1 MMQTLRKYMKYI
13 FWVVAIAFLLT
24 IVLSWGMGGIRNR
37 RSEVQQGVIG
47 IINGQK
53 IRYESFASA
62 FEQEIEKTRE
72 ESGGGEITDY
82 QVNAIRDRIW
92 QNLVQE
98 VLLDQ
103 QVQKYHITMTPQ
115 EIFSYMRNNP
125 PDFIQQNEQFQT
137 DGKFDYDKYQQ
148 LLLDERN
155 ARAWLPLENYF
166 RATVP
171 IQKLQQWVVSTIR
184 VTDGEAREAL
194 RMEMEKVNVRYLFFD
209 PNRAPAEGITVTDS
223 EMKKYFDQNKEN
235 YAIPEK
241 RLIEYVAF
249 DLSPSPAD
257 SDQVYSDI
265 SDILQELKEGGDF
278 AQIAKD
284 NSDDKGSAEKGGD
297 LGFFGRGAMV
307 KEFEDAAFNAKIGE
321 LVGPV
326 RSPFGLHIIRVT
338 ARKKE
343 NGTEQ
348 VQASHILKQFKAS
361 PDTRDDRYEN
371 ARSFYE
377 LLQEEGIDQFEK
389 LAASEGY
396 EIQKTQPFQK
406 GGFVPG
412 LGMVPRVVNLAFN
425 EKKGWVSSPVTT
437 DQKVIVFRIADIQK
451 ATYRDFEE
459 VKPSIH
465 RMVENEKRKQKA
477 GEWCRSAYER
487 IRSGETLEAAA
498 ARDSLTIK
506 TTGLFA
512 RNAAIPEIGK
522 DSKWAAAA
530 FGSALNQVSPPLEG
544 EKGFYLMEKIEH
556 LDPGDAQAVAAGLES
571 KKQALLQS
579 KRQTLF
585 NEWFRNLRELAEIE
599 DFRDEYY

>member
-13 FWVVAIAFLLT
+13 FWVVAVAFVLT
-24 IVLSWGMGGIRNR
+24 IVLSWGMGGIRDR
-37 RSEVQQGVIG
+37 KSEAQRGVIG

-53 IRYESFASA
+53 IRYESFAGA

-72 ESGGGEITDY
+72 ESGSGEISDY
-82 QVNAIRDRIW
+82 QMNAVRDRIW

-103 QVQKYHITMTPQ
+103 QVQKYQITLTPQ

-184 VTDGEAREAL
+184 VTDGEIRDAL
-194 RMEMEKVNVRYLFFD
+194 RTELEKVNVRYLFFD
-209 PNRAPAEGITVTDS
+209 PNRIPAEGITVTDS
-223 EMKKYFDQNKEN
+223 EIKEYFNQNKKN

-241 RLIEYVAF
+241 RLIEYIAF
-249 DLSPSPAD
+249 DLSPSRAD
-257 SDQVYSDI
+257 SEQVYSDM
-265 SDILQELKEGGDF
+265 SDILEELREGGDF
-278 AQIAKD
+278 AQLAMD

-307 KEFEDAAFNAKIGE
+307 KEFEEAAFNAQVGE

-326 RSPFGLHIIRVT
+326 RTQFGLHVIKVT
-338 ARKKE
+338 AKKRE

-361 PDTRDDRYEN
+361 PDTRDDQYEN

-377 LLQEEGIDQFEK
+377 LVQEEGFDRFEK
-389 LAASEGY
+389 LALSEGY
-396 EIQKTQPFQK
+396 AIQKTQPFQK
-406 GGFVPG
+406 GGFLPG
-412 LGMVPRVVNLAFN
+412 LGMVPRVVNAAFN
-425 EKKGWVSSPVTT
+425 EKKGWVSSPMTT
-437 DQKVIVFRIADIQK
+437 DQKVIVFRISDVEK
-451 ATYRDFEE
+451 ATYRDLEE
-459 VKPSIH
+459 VKPSIQ
-465 RMVENEKRKQKA
+465 RILENEKKKEKA
-477 GEWCRSAYER
+477 GIWCRSLFER
-487 IRSGETLEAAA
+487 IRNGETLEAAA
-498 ARDSLTIK
+498 ARDSLIIK

-512 RNAAIPEIGK
+512 MNASIPEIGK
-522 DSKWAAAA
+522 DPKWTAFA
-530 FGSALNQVSPPLEG
+530 FGLALNEVSGPLEG
-544 EKGFYLMEKIEH
+544 EKGFYILEKTEH
-556 LDPGDAQAVAAGLES
+556 LGQWEAQADARLES
-571 KKQALLQS
+571 KRQELLQS
-579 KRQTLF
+579 KRQMLF
-585 NEWFRNLRELAEIE
+585 NEWFRNLRERAEIE